1 MNCYSVKLDKALNLR
16 LKDFFVQDGAEI
28 GVQQSALW
36 RAKAKSYNA
45 VFYTTGKLLVQGADV
60 SEIVDRLNAFL
71 DFKQLSANASNND
84 NIVDSNAN
92 VPVCHI
98 GVDESGKGDFFGPLV
113 IAGVLVD
120 ENSTKVLID
129 AGVKDCKKVDD
140 KNINK
145 LAAVVKN
152 NCTFSVVT
160 INPAKY
166 NELYAKFKNL
176 NKLLAWGHARVIEN
190 ILEKKD
196 CTFAIS
202 DKFGDEKLIKNALMN
217 KGQGIHLEQKCKAES
232 DIAVAA
238 ASIIARAQFLS
249 IMCDLSQKYNIEI
262 PKGASDRVITVAK
275 DIKTRYSKDELRN
288 AVKVHFKTYESI

>member
-1 MNCYSVKLDKALNLR
+1 MNCYSVKLDKSLD
-16 LKDFFVQDGAEI
+16 LKLKEFFVNDGAEI

-36 RAKAKSYNA
+36 RAKTKSYNA
-45 VFYTTGKLLVQGADV
+45 VFYTTGKLLIQGADV
-60 SEIVDRLNAFL
+60 AEIVNKVNSFL
-71 DFKQLSANASNND
+71 GLSLGATSKSDKEITAIAD
-84 NIVDSNAN
+84 NI
-92 VPVCHI
+92 PVCHI

-120 ENSTKVLID
+120 EQNTKILLE
-129 AGVKDCKKVDD
+129 AGIKDCKKVED

-152 NCTFSVVT
+152 NCVFSIIT

-166 NELYAKFKNL
+166 NELYAKLNNL
-176 NKLLAWGHARVIEN
+176 NKLLAWGHARAIEN
-190 ILEKKD
+190 ILEKKE
-196 CTFAIS
+196 CSYAIS

-249 IMCDLSQKYNIEI
+249 VMQDLSVKYGVEI
-262 PKGASDRVITVAK
+262 PKGVSDRVVAVAK
-275 DIKTRYSKDELRN
+275 DIKCRYSKEELKN
-288 AVKVHFKTYESI
+288 AVKAHFKTFENI